1 MKLATPVILAAL
13 VAVGCGDSTPAPV
26 LPPPPP
32 VASVTPSATVSTPP
46 AASSAPVVVTLPPT
60 PPIGE
65 LQLTSL
71 KAAADAI
78 NQHDAHKYASV
89 FTRDAI
95 HKEAA
100 ARDVVGRE
108 DIARRMQLLFTSFP
122 DFKFSFD
129 RVWQKGNVA
138 VATWHWN
145 GTDTGGFLG
154 AKATGRKAGVQ
165 GVSVGFYNSD
175 GLVRE
180 IHVYEDGQT
189 IVQQLD
195 AASPPASF
203 RTPPADAPGTMEVLA
218 STGGADEALGLA
230 TAKTLYDALE
240 AKKEPTAT
248 ALFDAAATLD
258 DFALPPR
265 VGKGHGTWKALYA
278 SWLGNFGNY
287 TQLPLYNQLAVND
300 YVISER
306 VLKGT
311 VPLGSPVSLHCID
324 IVQVK
329 EGKIVHFWSWSN
341 TLELIAQ
348 VGKRGLRKP

>member
-1 MKLATPVILAAL
+1 MKLGTAVTL
-13 VAVGCGDSTPAPV
+13 VTLSVAGCGDSTPPAV
-26 LPPPPP
+26 PPPPP
-32 VASVTPSATVSTPP
+32 VVSVTPSATASAPP
-46 AASSAPVVVTLPPT
+46 VASSAPVVVTLPPA

-65 LQLTSL
+65 LQLASL

-100 ARDVVGRE
+100 AHDVVGRE

-154 AKATGRKAGVQ
+154 KKPTRRKAGVQ

-189 IVQQLD
+189 LVQQLD
-195 AASPPASF
+195 AAAPAGSF
-203 RTPPADAPGTMEVLA
+203 RAPPADAPATMEVLVSA
-218 STGGADEALGLA
+218 GGPDEALGLA

-240 AKKEPTAT
+240 AKKEPAAT

-265 VGKGHGTWKALYA
+265 VGTGHGTWKALYA
-278 SWLGNFGNY
+278 SWVGNFGNY
-287 TQLPLYNQLAVND
+287 TQLPLYSELAVND

-311 VPLGSPVSLHCID
+311 VPLGSPVSLHCLD
-324 IVQVK
+324 IAQVK
-329 EGKIVHFWSWSN
+329 DGKIVHFWSWSN
-341 TLELIAQ
+341 TLELIVQ